1 MESRCS
7 YIWARVSRCL
17 GVERIACDVID
28 VIDVSDVSD
37 VIEVIYV
44 IYVSDVIDVSGCRV
58 SHLRDQLGV
67 GLPTPGI
74 VPGRHGVHSEQE
86 ETFFGTEM

>member
-17 GVERIACDVID
+17 GVERIACDVSDVRDVID

-37 VIEVIYV
+37 V
-44 IYVSDVIDVSGCRV
+44 SGYRV

>member
-28 VIDVSDVSD
+28 VIYVSDVSR
-37 VIEVIYV
+37 Y
-44 IYVSDVIDVSGCRV
+44 RV